1 MDDVGIMAGQEE
13 GTTSFLQ
20 KPFTPEVLAS
30 SVRNLLDARMPSA
43 KAGDTPSTP
52 KPAPR

>member
-1 MDDVGIMAGQEE
+1 MDDIGIMAGQEE

-30 SVRNLLDARMPSA
+30 SVRNLLDARMPSD
-43 KAGDTPSTP
+43 KAGDPPSTS
-52 KPAPR
+52 KPTLR